1 MRRQRRVSEK
11 RGKRGC
17 VESVRDTSPPSVG
30 GMMTMEET
38 AWGCLVG

>member
-1 MRRQRRVSEK
+1 MRRQRRVSE
-11 RGKRGC
+11 KRGC